1 MKFSAREKRWKGIR
15 RKVQEDSFAPT
26 NWQGFFCLSE
36 SKKGL
41 FRFLSREV
49 LFLGEFA
56 ETFLAAFD
64 DTFMATNAG
73 ISLAGVNLCN
83 HEEADTRVLLHVTDM
98 VKQGHRKVSILQW
111 TKML

>member
-1 MKFSAREKRWKGIR
+1 M
-15 RKVQEDSFAPT
+15 APT
-26 NWQGFFCLSE
+26 NWQGFLRLNK

-41 FRFLSREV
+41 FRFFSREV
-49 LFLGEFA
+49 LNLRELS

-73 ISLAGVNLCN
+73 ISLAGVSPCN
-83 HEEADTRVLLHVTDM
+83 HEEADTRVLLHVKDM
-98 VKQGHRKVSILQW
+98 VKQGHRKVSIVQW